1 MKNFLKNAVKVEDN
15 TIKTYSFVARNGWNG
30 YCSTILN
37 EDETQHQLFNR
48 YGSVSILAMKGK
60 DKSDIER
67 LFPTVEAVVLNSR
80 LIIWEIK
87 GDDVLSQSCRQPRI
101 QEL

>member
-15 TIKTYSFVARNGWNG
+15 TIKTYSFVARNGCNG

-37 EDETQHQLFNR
+37 EDETQQQLFNR

-67 LFPTVEAVVLNSR
+67 LFPTAKAAVLNSR
-80 LIIWEIK
+80 FIIWEIN

>member
-15 TIKTYSFVARNGWNG
+15 TIKTYSFVARNGCSG

-67 LFPTVEAVVLNSR
+67 LFPAAKAIELNSR